1 MLEYTEYFVEVEEVK
16 ESSLVAQRRHLHIG
30 HLENE
35 QWLVREVEV
44 EVNDSNSVSE
54 RVNAISHIVEE
65 ARQEG
70 KVIVYFNQP
79 EWYALF
85 CAIQCFNEDDSAESR
100 LIAQNQGLADQV
112 LGIKAAAERII
123 VKKSS
128 NDFKTR
134 AFKVFLGGRRR
145 AQDRP

>member
-1 MLEYTEYFVEVEEVK
+1 MEVEEVK
-16 ESSLVAQRRHLHIG
+16 DSSLVAQRRHLHIG

-70 KVIVYFNQP
+70 KRIVYFNQP

-85 CAIQCFNEDDSAESR
+85 YAIHLN
-100 LIAQNQGLADQV
+100 
-112 LGIKAAAERII
+112 
-123 VKKSS
+123 
-128 NDFKTR
+128 
-134 AFKVFLGGRRR
+134 
-145 AQDRP
+145 